1 MRIAVTT
8 PTGNVGRHVVAALVR
23 AGVRP
28 RVLLRDPDRLSPEI
42 RDEVDA
48 VQVDQ
53 YDADAVAAATEGVD
67 ALFWVDPPS
76 DGEDP
81 LADYGRATGSVVR
94 AVTGNGIGRVVFQS
108 SVGAEKREGA
118 GEIDGLAHTETA
130 LDGLGIDVT
139 HLRCGY
145 FFTNLELQLDALRAG
160 APLQVILPLDLP
172 MAWVAPRDI
181 AEVAAA
187 RLLSRDWSGRCV
199 QAVHGAADLT
209 WHQVADILT
218 AATGRRIGV
227 ERISDDAMRSQLHQV
242 GMSDGLVEAVLGMST
257 GLREDF
263 VPEQLRTV
271 RTTTPT
277 TLAAWAYDHLRP
289 LLADAPRSEA

>member
-8 PTGNVGRHVVAALVR
+8 PTGNVGRHVVSALVR

-28 RVLLRDPDRLSPEI
+28 RVLLRDPDRLSPDI
-42 RDEVDA
+42 RDDVDA
-48 VQVDQ
+48 VRVDQ
-53 YDADAVAAATEGVD
+53 YEPDSVAAATEGVG

-76 DGEDP
+76 EGADP
-81 LADYGRATGSVVR
+81 LADYARATDSVVR
-94 AVTGNGIGRVVFQS
+94 AVTDNGIGRVVFQS
-108 SVGAEKREGA
+108 SVGAEKRHGA

-181 AEVAAA
+181 AEAAA
-187 RLLSRDWSGRCV
+187 GRLLSPDWSGRCV
-199 QAVHGAADLT
+199 QAVHGPADLT
-209 WHQVADILT
+209 WRQVADILS
-218 AATGRRIGV
+218 AAVGRRIGV
-227 ERISDDAMRSQLHQV
+227 ERITDDAMRAQLRQV
-242 GMSDGLVEAVLGMST
+242 GMSDRLVEAVLGMST

-263 VPEQLRTV
+263 VPEQPRTV

-277 TLAAWAYDHLRP
+277 TLAAWAYDTLRP
-289 LLADAPRSEA
+289 QITDASS